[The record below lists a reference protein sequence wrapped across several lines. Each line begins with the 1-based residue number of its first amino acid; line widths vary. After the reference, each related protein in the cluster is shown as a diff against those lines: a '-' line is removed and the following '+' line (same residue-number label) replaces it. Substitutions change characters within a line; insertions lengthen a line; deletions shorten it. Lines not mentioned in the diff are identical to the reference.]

1 MKRFMR
7 KGFTLVELLVV
18 LTVIGIL
25 SATFTMS
32 GREVSNIARANKIVE
47 DFQIISAAMNMYYSH
62 NTDACN
68 DTTTT
73 NKMTA
78 EKILTGLKAY
88 LKSTSSIVSD
98 QAAEG
103 KFLIS
108 IETDNSWWLTYTIP
122 KSGQEQIARILGNRA
137 AQEGFKASKS
147 STATDY
153 LATTTTGEAGSETTT
168 VNATVCYQVR

>member
-47 DFQIISAAMNMYYSH
+47 DFQIISTAMNMYYSH

-68 DTTTT
+68 VTTGTDA
-73 NKMTA
+73 MDA
-78 EKILTGLKAY
+78 SKILTGLKAY

-98 QAAEG
+98 KAAEG

-122 KSGQEQIARILGNRA
+122 TSGKEQIARILGNRA

-153 LATTTTGEAGSETTT
+153 VGTTTTEGDNPTTT
-168 VNATVCYQVR
+168 INDTVYYQVR